1 MAPAKPT
8 ARAVRAVVPA
18 RLRARL
24 RALGRER
31 GSATIETVIAA
42 PALIL
47 LLMFIVQFAVN
58 WSAQQAAQTAASTAV
73 NAARALGANPSL
85 GQYQG
90 EATLKQLAGKE
101 LPDASIQVS
110 YAGNTATV
118 VVTGHPASLIPG
130 WHPEVTA
137 QVSAPIESLAQ
148 P

>member
-1 MAPAKPT
+1 MANPKPSVGT
-8 ARAVRAVVPA
+8 GRAVVPA
-18 RLRARL
+18 RLQTRL

-47 LLMFIVQFAVN
+47 LLMFIVQFAVT
-58 WSAQQAAQTAASTAV
+58 WSAQQAAQTAASVAV
-73 NAARALGANPSL
+73 NAARALGANPGL
-85 GQYQG
+85 GQSQG
-90 EATLKQLAGKE
+90 EATLEQLAGKE

-110 YAGNTATV
+110 YSGNTATV

-130 WHPEVTA
+130 WHPEVSA
-137 QVSAPIESLAQ
+137 QVSAPIESLTQ